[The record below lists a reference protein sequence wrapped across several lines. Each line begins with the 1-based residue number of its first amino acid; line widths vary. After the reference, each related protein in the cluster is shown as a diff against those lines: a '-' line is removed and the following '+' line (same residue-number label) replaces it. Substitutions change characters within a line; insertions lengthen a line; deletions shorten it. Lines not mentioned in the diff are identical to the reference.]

1 MRNRKTENQTILEG
15 INSSINEAEE
25 QMTEPEGAMVEI
37 TVMAQNKGE
46 RMKGKDSLRELW
58 DNIKCINILAVPKR
72 KRKRKIKGLRK
83 YLKIL

>member
-46 RMKGKDSLRELW
+46 RMKRKDSLREL
-58 DNIKCINILAVPKR
+58 
-72 KRKRKIKGLRK
+72 
-83 YLKIL
+83 